1 MFENLT
7 QDIFWIVLLNCS
19 CDSCACI
26 IRFCTRSQLYVI
38 CHRQF
43 TCLVCVIYGSPRFSQ
58 YKHVIDLCKPHI
70 YHHLLFWKHWQIF
83 PIITT
88 YPMKK
93 KLVNV
98 LSPEMVYQLPLLLG
112 ISIEV
117 SFRLVKLPLTTK
129 KAKQVGKQIVWAQR
143 RTCCSLISDVIII
156 VGHIALGSYRHLWN
170 DVSWRKTEKLRLV
183 K

>member
-1 MFENLT
+1 
-7 QDIFWIVLLNCS
+7 
-19 CDSCACI
+19 
-26 IRFCTRSQLYVI
+26 
-38 CHRQF
+38 
-43 TCLVCVIYGSPRFSQ
+43 
-58 YKHVIDLCKPHI
+58 
-70 YHHLLFWKHWQIF
+70 
-83 PIITT
+83 
-88 YPMKK
+88 MKK

-98 LSPEMVYQLPLLLG
+98 LSPKMAYQLPLLLG

-129 KAKQVGKQIVWAQR
+129 KAKQVGKLSEQKDVHANF
-143 RTCCSLISDVIII
+143 SGGLISDVIII

>member
-1 MFENLT
+1 
-7 QDIFWIVLLNCS
+7 
-19 CDSCACI
+19 
-26 IRFCTRSQLYVI
+26 
-38 CHRQF
+38 
-43 TCLVCVIYGSPRFSQ
+43 
-58 YKHVIDLCKPHI
+58 
-70 YHHLLFWKHWQIF
+70 
-83 PIITT
+83 
-88 YPMKK
+88 MKM
-93 KLVNV
+93 KLVNA

-129 KAKQVGKQIVWAQR
+129 KQSKSANKLSEQKDVHANFSGG
-143 RTCCSLISDVIII
+143 LISDVIII

>member
-1 MFENLT
+1 MNFLGICKKYSTKTDQTDQTTQGITILGITLQPSTRLYVAKCAVSHQLTSTLDYMLT
-7 QDIFWIVLLNCS
+7 QLCCQV
-19 CDSCACI
+19 
-26 IRFCTRSQLYVI
+26 
-38 CHRQF
+38 HRQL
-43 TCLVCVIYGSPRFSQ
+43 TCSVCVIYGFPPRFSQ
-58 YKHVIDLCKPHI
+58 YKHVIDLCKPRI

-129 KAKQVGKQIVWAQR
+129 KERQVRRQKIVWAKR
-143 RTCCSLISDVIII
+143 RAC
-156 VGHIALGSYRHLWN
+156 
-170 DVSWRKTEKLRLV
+170 
-183 K
+183 